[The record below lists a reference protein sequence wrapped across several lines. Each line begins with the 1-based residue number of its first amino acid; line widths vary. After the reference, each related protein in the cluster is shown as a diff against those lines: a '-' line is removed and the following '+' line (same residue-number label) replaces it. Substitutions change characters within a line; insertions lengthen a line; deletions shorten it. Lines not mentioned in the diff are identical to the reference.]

1 MVYLLGDTEQRAR
14 QIGDVLERVKS
25 LEGTDLIAWKQDG
38 EACVWSTRGE
48 LRFAPGSQVTDRR
61 GASWDLDG
69 SLDSLEGEASN
80 GELRTPSYP
89 DGLGRVWAALG
100 CDSVGEILISAA
112 PGYEFVDWGGA
123 DHTGGGSH
131 GSLVLEDSAV
141 PLVFFGCGPDLD
153 RDGRAAR
160 EWSIADVAPVV
171 LEHFGIA
178 HEPDLTNG

>member
-1 MVYLLGDTEQRAR
+1 MVYLLGDEEERAR
-14 QIGDVLERVKS
+14 QMGDLLERVRS
-25 LEGTDLIAWKQDG
+25 LDGMDLVAWKQNG
-38 EACVWSTRGE
+38 EACVWSNRGE
-48 LRFAPGSQVTDRR
+48 LRFAPGTQVTARR
-61 GASWDLDG
+61 GANWDIDG

-100 CDSVGEILISAA
+100 CDSVGDILVSAA

-131 GSLVLEDSAV
+131 GSLGLEDSAV
-141 PLVFFGCGPDLD
+141 PLVFYGCGPDLD
-153 RDGRAAR
+153 RDGEGSR

-171 LEHFGIA
+171 LKHFGV
-178 HEPDLTNG
+178 EPPADLTID